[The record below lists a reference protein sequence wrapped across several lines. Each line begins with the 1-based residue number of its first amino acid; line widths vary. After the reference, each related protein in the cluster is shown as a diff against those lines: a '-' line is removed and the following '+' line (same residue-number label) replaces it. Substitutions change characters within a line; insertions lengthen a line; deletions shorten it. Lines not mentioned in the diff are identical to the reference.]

1 MTAVTDRRLLL
12 DYTQQRLTTAVERRL
27 NGERQQFA
35 KLSAGLD
42 AMSPLKVLGR
52 GYAVA
57 QKGKAVVSSLNQVE
71 AGERIDV
78 RISDGV
84 LNCTVCEKRSFTN
97 GSKKKEL

>member
-1 MTAVTDRRLLL
+1 
-12 DYTQQRLTTAVERRL
+12 
-27 NGERQQFA
+27 
-35 KLSAGLD
+35 
-42 AMSPLKVLGR
+42 VLGR

-71 AGERIDV
+71 AGEHIDV